1 MEKRGHPRYD
11 ILAQIRVK
19 RGTVVHLMDVSNVS
33 LSGAFVATDSVAAH
47 RWLRVG
53 QELELDLFTTD
64 DLDNVRVTGR
74 VVRILG
80 QERTGARGF
89 GVEFTRLERG
99 SADKLRRMVEQAAER
114 SIHPPPLPGMR

>member
-19 RGTVVHLMDVSNVS
+19 RGTVVHLMDVSNIS
-33 LSGAFVATDSVAAH
+33 LSGAFVATDSVAAQ

-74 VVRILG
+74 VVRILD

-89 GVEFTRLERG
+89 GVEFMRLEG
-99 SADKLRRMVEQAAER
+99 GTADRLRRIVALAAER